1 MVDKYDTAYLIDR
14 PTGFPVYPSRSRMY
28 TLPPRVLRQRKRG
41 MVEAQMKGRLC
52 MLFVVT
58 MATLAAGQTVI
69 KYHSNGAFAQI
80 DTFSNGNIFGSL
92 SVTRNGVG
100 SSAETNM
107 FLSYTVFD
115 SNFNVI
121 TSSFGFGTIPGTSL
135 QGAGT
140 GAMNLNLDLSTAP
153 NFTLCTFTPN
163 IGTTCASPAQG
174 TIDLAWRKLDQFSY
188 HSVNNLTQ
196 SYPGVRYQVSGT
208 ADGNSASVQG
218 TSSAHCAPWAITVA
232 S

>member
-1 MVDKYDTAYLIDR
+1 MK
-14 PTGFPVYPSRSRMY
+14 F
-28 TLPPRVLRQRKRG
+28 RVG
-41 MVEAQMKGRLC
+41 MFLTVLAI
-52 MLFVVT
+52 
-58 MATLAAGQTVI
+58 ATLAAGQPVI
-69 KYHSNGAFAQI
+69 TYHSSGTFAQI

-100 SSAETNM
+100 SNAQTNM

-115 SNFNVI
+115 SDFNVI

-135 QGAGT
+135 QGDGT

-163 IGTTCASPAQG
+163 TGTTCASPGQG
-174 TIDLAWRKLDQFSY
+174 MIDLSWRRLNQFSY
-188 HSVNNLTQ
+188 HSVDNLIQ

-208 ADGNSASVQG
+208 AAGNSASVQG
-218 TSSAHCAPWAITVA
+218 TIFGTTLAFYNAAIGGQRQA
-232 S
+232 SHAVFIP